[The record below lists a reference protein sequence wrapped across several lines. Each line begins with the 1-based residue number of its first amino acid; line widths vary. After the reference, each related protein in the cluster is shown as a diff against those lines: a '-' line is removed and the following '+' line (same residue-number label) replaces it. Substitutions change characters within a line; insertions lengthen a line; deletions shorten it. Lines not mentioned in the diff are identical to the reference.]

1 MNSTYVK
8 ENWKYFNLKS
18 VKTQTLAAGLSP
30 SYLRVGGTD
39 ADFVIFTGREV
50 STDENIRKFDPINF
64 TMSETSWDSIHR
76 FTQKVG
82 WTLIFDLNSLYR
94 TDGVW
99 NSSNAEALIKYSIKK
114 NYSMAGWELG
124 NEPGE
129 YLRKFGVHLTVQ
141 QLVKDYQKLSSILS
155 QAPPNIRGRILIGPS
170 TIPLVQS
177 QVVQFFNEFLRL
189 GGNAVVSS
197 PNFHQKFTHGKQL
210 WIGETSTAWNG
221 GAKGLSDGYVAA
233 FMWLDKLGLAAKNNV
248 GAVIRQTF
256 YGANYGLIDHVTMEP
271 NPVEINKGNDATRK
285 FTHGKQLW
293 IGETSTAWNGG
304 AKGLSDGYVAAFMW
318 LDKLGLAAKNN
329 VGAVIRQTFY
339 GANYGLIDHVTME
352 PNPDYWLTYIYK
364 KLVGDYVFQ
373 TDSSDRRRRVRFYAH
388 CAAEGFPPGSL
399 AVYGMN
405 LYSSNVTLKLT
416 GVLDT
421 SQMKVYLMSAPN
433 QNLQSKLAWMAMVRL
448 MILMHLTGLNAESEP

>member
-1 MNSTYVK
+1 MDVSKPLGKITKNFVGVTMNSTYVK

-50 STDENIRKFDPINF
+50 NTDENIRKFDPINF

-99 NSSNAEALIKYSIKK
+99 NSSNAEVLIKYSIKK

-177 QVVQFFNEFLRL
+177 RVVQFFNEFLSL

-197 PNFHQKFTHGKQL
+197 PNFHHYYMDEATASVQNFVDPDVLDGLQVEINHGNDATRKFTDGKQL
-210 WIGETSTAWNG
+210 WIGETS
-221 GAKGLSDGYVAA
+221 S
-233 FMWLDKLGLAAKNNV
+233 
-248 GAVIRQTF
+248 
-256 YGANYGLIDHVTMEP
+256 
-271 NPVEINKGNDATRK
+271 
-285 FTHGKQLW
+285 
-293 IGETSTAWNGG
+293 AWNGG

-373 TDSSDRRRRVRFYAH
+373 TDSSDKRRRVRFYAH

-433 QNLQSKLAWMAMVRL
+433 QNLQSKSVCLNGDVLKMTADDRL
-448 MILMHLTGLNAESEP
+448 PDITPVSMNDSVEMPPYSYVFIILTRANVNQCTCTR